1 MNVFYGFY
9 TWGDIFHS
17 FIYIYKQLQKV
28 NQKQMGDL
36 MNVS

>member
-9 TWGDIFHS
+9 TWDIFHS

-28 NQKQMGDL
+28 DQIQMSDL